1 MGIVK
6 CLEGRLVA
14 MEYYDTINYRG
25 WVKSFNMKQ
34 LERAA
39 ENKLHNYLKHLKGFL
54 EHEKERFE
62 VIRYEDIKKAHLGL
76 FTTKAPYY
84 FVVYITDLEVQLLN
98 AGYLMGQFSLYLMTK
113 EIGSCLVGLEEV
125 KKYVSSNVM
134 VRSDTID
141 ESKPLEQR
149 TWVAIMAFGN
159 PEHKFRQKRKKL
171 GEIIS
176 DKKCIY
182 KSEMDPRVQAIISA
196 GVHAPSKMMIRPY
209 RFVVKGLRAHLLV
222 KVESMMTASQRMCV
236 YLDCGIMLASLSLKA
251 EEQWMTM
258 EIRRNEKH
266 VETQQK
272 KYKYIVSLSFEDQ

>member
-25 WVKSFNMKQ
+25 WVKGFQMQQ
-34 LERAA
+34 LDNAA
-39 ENKLHNYLKHLKGFL
+39 ESKIHNYLKYLKGFQ
-54 EHEKERFE
+54 EQEKERFE
-62 VIRYEDIKKAHLGL
+62 IIRYEEIKKAHLGL

-84 FVVYITDLEVQLLN
+84 FVVYLTDLETQLLN

-125 KKYVSSNVM
+125 KKYVSSSVV
-134 VRSDTID
+134 VRSDSID
-141 ESKPLEQR
+141 ENMPFEER
-149 TWVAIMAFGN
+149 TWVAIMAFGS
-159 PEHKFRQKRKKL
+159 PEHKFRQVSKKFHQ
-171 GEIIS
+171 IIS

-182 KSEMDPRVQAIISA
+182 KSDIDARIQSIISA
-196 GVHAPSKMMIRPY
+196 GVHAPSKMLIRPY
-209 RFVVKGLRAHLLV
+209 RFVIKGLKVHLFV
-222 KVESMMTASQRMCV
+222 KNESMMTASQRMCV
-236 YLDCGIMLASLSLKA
+236 YLDCGIMLAYLGLKA

-258 EIRRNEKH
+258 IVRRVAKHMEIE
-266 VETQQK
+266 QK